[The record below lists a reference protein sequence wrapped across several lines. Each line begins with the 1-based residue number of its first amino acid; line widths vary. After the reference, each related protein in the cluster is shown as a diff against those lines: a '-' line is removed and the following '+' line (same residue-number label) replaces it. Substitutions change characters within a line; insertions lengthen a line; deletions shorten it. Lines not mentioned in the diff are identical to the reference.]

1 MILTIK
7 WNTLS
12 IEDWEQKFSLLPKS
26 NILQTYDYARIV
38 CPAEKQKARW
48 GLIEIDG
55 REAGL
60 VQIMEAGIFW
70 NGLHA
75 LIVDRGPLW
84 FEGFGNAMQ
93 VKKFFEE
100 LNRQFPQRLGRKR
113 RIIPETDD
121 GPTAQKMIEQAGLSY
136 FQKGYETVW
145 IDLTQ
150 DEETLRA
157 DMKSNWRNKLN
168 KAEKA
173 DLEIRCDREGQTLP
187 WLLSVYAA
195 DKDERGYG
203 GPTPGFL
210 KEYAAILVPQGKFI
224 VLIASKGGEPIAFT
238 VFVTHGRSAT
248 YLAGWSSPVGRENA
262 AHHLLLWEGV
272 KMLKLKGIKELDLGG
287 VNDESA
293 EGIKTFKEGLGGR
306 CTRTVGHYV

>member
-12 IEDWEQKFSLLPKS
+12 IDEWERKFSLLPRS

-38 CPAEKQKARW
+38 CPAEKQKGRW

-60 VQIMEAGIFW
+60 VQILEAGIFW

-84 FEGFGNAMQ
+84 FEGFGNAMHI
-93 VKKFFEE
+93 KKFFEE

-136 FQKGYETVW
+136 FQKGYETIWV
-145 IDLTQ
+145 DLTL
-150 DEETLRA
+150 DEEVLRA
-157 DMKSNWRNKLN
+157 GMKSNWRNKLS
-168 KAEKA
+168 KAEKS
-173 DLEIRCDREGQTLP
+173 DLDIRCDVTGQTLP
-187 WLLSVYAA
+187 WLLSVYEA
-195 DKDERGYG
+195 DKEERGYG
-203 GPTPGFL
+203 GPSPAFI
-210 KEYAAILVPQGKFI
+210 KEFAAILVPQGKAI
-224 VLIASKGGEPIAFT
+224 VLVAEKAGEPIAFT
-238 VFVTHGRSAT
+238 LFVTHGRSAT
-248 YLAGWSSPVGRENA
+248 YLVGWSSMAGRETA

-272 KMLKLKGIKELDLGG
+272 KMLKGKGIKELDLGG

-306 CTRTVGHYV
+306 SVRTVGHYI